1 MSRWDLLI
9 NLWSVGRPIEA
20 GLFIVTSLKKL
31 ALYWCVC
38 SSSIELEWESS
49 HGIGDKASFKED
61 DRANFSVQHFSKSV
75 FVLFATVPLAKGKS
89 KFIPYSRSKDAI
101 VIDGGGVMKSHR
113 KGRWKFC
120 SNICS
125 WLPLLSLLCL
135 ELYSEWSHSQIN
147 MTIHSQSSI
156 LHSKSKRTMRI
167 KVIRWLWL
175 KEIILGY

>member
-1 MSRWDLLI
+1 MGKAFLIWDTVTVTFCYITNHPIIYWLKKHMSLHVLPPSPAGWPRLVHRI
-9 NLWSVGRPIEA
+9 EGIHPAREGRPQ
-20 GLFIVTSLKKL
+20 GTSTSQ
-31 ALYWCVC
+31 V
-38 SSSIELEWESS
+38 S
-49 HGIGDKASFKED
+49 D
-61 DRANFSVQHFSKSV
+61 SVV
-75 FVLFATVPLAKGKS
+75 FATVPLAKGKS